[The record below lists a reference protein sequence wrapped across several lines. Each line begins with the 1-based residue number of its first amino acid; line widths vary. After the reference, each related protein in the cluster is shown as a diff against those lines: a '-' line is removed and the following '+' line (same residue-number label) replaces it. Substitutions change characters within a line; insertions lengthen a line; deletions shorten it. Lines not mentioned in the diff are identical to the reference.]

1 MVNITIDF
9 KNNKVYLRKP
19 YIKGGAY
26 KLSLDSRRDPLVKLI
41 HEDVLKLLNQALHSL
56 EDTTKTIFAKYEYIQ
71 YDYNPREQS
80 GFLKL
85 IKDGKEM
92 IHLSIFTG
100 KKSAPHLTFSNT
112 EGEIIHIYLADLEIN
127 DFNGG
132 SKTTYANL
140 LKKYNG
146 FNDFKSICR
155 FFYDL
160 LNLIKR
166 KLLSIRSNISNYIQQ
181 LSYYID
187 LFMNIFENPGRS
199 KIYKGKYLE
208 NKQTTLT
215 NMMDDEEFIAIM
227 NREINEKKERITNFV
242 KRNNGRITAFNGIIT
257 EFIEKN
263 SLNDVITAIKKYK
276 SYNSFPITDNPTN
289 PFSYTEVF
297 QNEANIDA
305 FIKEFEE
312 IKAFVEAVQ
321 LSITVK
327 LESTIMDQYDAIV
340 DSVDNINVIFNKGTR
355 SKLDMILDI
364 KNKDIQITLK
374 QAYALERFI
383 DTCKNN
389 NEKLYEILDEDNI
402 VTNKIK
408 ESVKSETKTS
418 PPAQTN
424 PAQTSPS
431 QTAQTRTS
439 PRAQTRTSPTAQTS
453 PSPTAQT
460 RTSPPAQTRTSPRAQ
475 TRTSPTAQT
484 RTSPRAQTSPK
495 PTAQTRTSPRTQT
508 SPKPPSQTKT
518 QSKKSKK
525 KK

>member
-9 KNNKVYLRKP
+9 KNNKIYLRKP
-19 YIKGGAY
+19 RVIKGGVY
-26 KLSLDSRRDPLVKLI
+26 KLSIDSKQDPLVKLI
-41 HEDVLKLLNQALHSL
+41 DKDVLELLNKALHSL
-56 EDTTKTIFAKYEYIQ
+56 KDITNTIFAKYEYIQ

-80 GFLKL
+80 GFFKL
-85 IKDGKEM
+85 IKDGKEI

-100 KKSAPHLTFSNT
+100 KKSTPHLTFSNT

-132 SKTTYANL
+132 IKTTYANL
-140 LKKYNG
+140 LKKYSG
-146 FNDFKSICR
+146 FNDFKSICS

-160 LNLIKR
+160 LNLIKS
-166 KLLSIRSNISNYIQQ
+166 KLFSIKRNISNYIKQ

-215 NMMDDEEFIAIM
+215 NMMDDNEFIAIM
-227 NREINEKKERITNFV
+227 NREINEKKERIINFV
-242 KRNNGRITAFNGIIT
+242 KKNNGRITAFNSLIT

-263 SLNDVITAIKKYK
+263 SLNNVIEAIKKYK
-276 SYNSFPITDNPTN
+276 SYNSFPITDNLTN

-297 QNEANIDA
+297 QNKANIDA

-312 IKAFVEAVQ
+312 IKDFVEAVQ
-321 LSITVK
+321 LSTAVN
-327 LESTIMDQYDAIV
+327 LESTIIDQYNDIV
-340 DSVDNINVIFNKGTR
+340 DSVDSINVIFNKGTH
-355 SKLDMILDI
+355 SKLHMIVNI
-364 KNKDIQITLK
+364 KEKDLQITSN

-389 NEKLYEILDEDNI
+389 NEKLYEKLDKDNT
-402 VTNKIK
+402 VANKIK
-408 ESVKSETKTS
+408 EIQESAESETKTS
-418 PPAQTN
+418 PPAQT
-424 PAQTSPS
+424 SPT
-431 QTAQTRTS
+431 Q
-439 PRAQTRTSPTAQTS
+439 TAQTS
-453 PSPTAQT
+453 PKSPTQ
-460 RTSPPAQTRTSPRAQ
+460 TSPK
-475 TRTSPTAQT
+475 SPTQT

-495 PTAQTRTSPRTQT
+495 PRA
-508 SPKPPSQTKT
+508 QTKT
-518 QSKKSKK
+518 HSKKSKK